1 VNVVWARRQALTH
14 QKKPALPVFSLLR
27 IVLALEL
34 RGLHG
39 LPWLTSNKL
48 SLCGLGNIA
57 A

>member
-48 SLCGLGNIA
+48 SPCELGNIA

>member
-34 RGLHG
+34 SGLHG

-48 SLCGLGNIA
+48 SPCELGNIA